1 MDCRTERKWISD
13 YVHDD
18 LGIGSRWLVRRH
30 LQSCAPCFAEYERL
44 ECLRGIVRSLPQPR
58 APKSLRTRILLRIS
72 RAGAWGFW
80 PRLKLRMQNFL
91 QPLAVPVTGGV
102 VAAVVSFGLLMS
114 HLWISPREWTDD
126 VPLTYFA
133 SAWISDPTVRIPS
146 PLAISGEIT
155 VEAFIDDQGRMYDFR
170 FVQLPPQLGNDVLR
184 MQLAN
189 ALLTTRFQP
198 AMNFGRPVRGRILI
212 SYVQM
217 DVEG

>member
-1 MDCRTERKWISD
+1 MNCRTERRLIAD
-13 YVHDD
+13 YVHDE
-18 LGIGSRWLVRRH
+18 LGVGSRWLVRRH
-30 LQSCAPCFAEYERL
+30 LQSCTSCFAEYERL
-44 ECLRGIVRSLPQPR
+44 EGLRGIVRSLPQPR
-58 APKSLRTRILLRIS
+58 APRSLRTRVLLSIS
-72 RAGAWGFW
+72 RADGWNFW
-80 PRLKLRMQNFL
+80 PRLKLRVHNFL
-91 QPLAVPVTGGV
+91 RPLAVPVTGGV
-102 VAAVVSFGLLMS
+102 FAAVFSFGLLMS

-133 SAWISDPTVRIPS
+133 NAWISDPVVRIPS

-170 FVQLPPQLGNDVLR
+170 FVQLPPLTGRDELR

-212 SYVQM
+212 SYVQV
-217 DVEG
+217 DVPG